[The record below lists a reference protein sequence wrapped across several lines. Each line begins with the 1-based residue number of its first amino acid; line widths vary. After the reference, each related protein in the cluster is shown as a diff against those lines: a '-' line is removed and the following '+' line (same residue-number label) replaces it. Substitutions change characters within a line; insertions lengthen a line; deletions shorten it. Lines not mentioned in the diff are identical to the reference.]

1 LSSPAI
7 EQKLAQLYAAL
18 SEMKITEKLASI
30 KPTTTVSGGRTI
42 TSWDFTK
49 IESPAT
55 AANRVSLLLHN
66 IACLKDHLNAWCS
79 KNGKPRTGDQLI
91 DSNRDVAIIHDLWNL
106 DKHAGLN
113 RPSRS
118 RLSPRL
124 QQPAHTTLE
133 RQIASTEETLILAV
147 SLSNGGQLQPVEG
160 TNAKITATVIDDAGN
175 TLGGLD
181 SISLRAVAAWEAE
194 FVKAGLKIVPPPE
207 RQKEYARLSGLLQA
221 IGMRF
226 RTELPIG
233 ATSLLLKLNDGSFLI
248 EAYDRMGMKIGE
260 ISQAQA
266 SIGLRDALQ
275 KAFRG
280 AVSPDHD
287 GVVAILGDA

>member
-1 LSSPAI
+1 LSNPAI

-18 SEMKITEKLASI
+18 AEMKITDKLASM
-30 KPTTTVSGGRTI
+30 KPTTTVVDGRTVS
-42 TSWDFTK
+42 SWDFTK

-66 IACLKDHLNAWCS
+66 IACLKDHLHTWCTKNNKS
-79 KNGKPRTGDQLI
+79 KTGDHLI

-106 DKHAGLN
+106 DKHAELN

-118 RLSPRL
+118 GLSPRL

-133 RQIASTEETLILAV
+133 RRITTTEETLIFAV

-160 TNAKITATVIDDAGN
+160 ANAKVTATVIDDAGN
-175 TLGGLD
+175 TLGDLD

-194 FVKAGLKIVPPPE
+194 FIKAGFKIVPPPE
-207 RQKEYARLSGLLQA
+207 RQKQYARLSGLLQA

-226 RTELPIG
+226 RTELPTG
-233 ATSLLLKLNDGSFLI
+233 AASLQLKLNDGSFLL
-248 EAYDRMGMKIGE
+248 EAYDSMGMKVGE

-266 SIGLRDALQ
+266 SIGLREALQ
-275 KAFRG
+275 QAFHG

-287 GVVAILGDA
+287 GVVAIL

>member
-1 LSSPAI
+1 MSNPAI

-18 SEMKITEKLASI
+18 SEMKITEKLASM
-30 KPTTTVSGGRTI
+30 KPTTAISGGRTI

-66 IACLKDHLNAWCS
+66 IACLKDHLNTWCS
-79 KNGKPRTGDQLI
+79 KNGKPKTGDQLI
-91 DSNRDVAIIHDLWNL
+91 DGNRDVAIIHDLWNL
-106 DKHAGLN
+106 DKHAELN

-118 RLSPRL
+118 GLSPRL

-133 RQIASTEETLILAV
+133 RKITTTEETLIFAV

-175 TLGGLD
+175 TLGDLD

-194 FVKAGLKIVPPPE
+194 FVKAGLTIVPPPE

-221 IGMRF
+221 IGMHF
-226 RTELPIG
+226 RAELPTG
-233 ATSLLLKLNDGSFLI
+233 ATSLLLNLNDRSFLI

-260 ISQAQA
+260 ISQAKA
-266 SIGLRDALQ
+266 SIGLWDALQ
-275 KAFRG
+275 QAFHG

-287 GVVAILGDA
+287 GVVAIL

>member
-1 LSSPAI
+1 MSNPAI
-7 EQKLAQLYAAL
+7 EEKLAQLYAAL
-18 SEMKITEKLASI
+18 SEMKITEKLASM
-30 KPTTTVSGGRTI
+30 KPTTAISGGRTI

-66 IACLKDHLNAWCS
+66 IACLKDHLNRWCS
-79 KNGKPRTGDQLI
+79 KNGKPKTGDQLI
-91 DSNRDVAIIHDLWNL
+91 DGNRDVAIIHDLWNL
-106 DKHAGLN
+106 DKHAELN

-118 RLSPRL
+118 GLSPRL

-133 RQIASTEETLILAV
+133 RKITTTEETLIFAV

-175 TLGGLD
+175 TLGDLD

-194 FVKAGLKIVPPPE
+194 FVKAGLKIVPPTE

-226 RTELPIG
+226 RAELPTG
-233 ATSLLLKLNDGSFLI
+233 ATSLLLNLNDCSFLI
-248 EAYDRMGMKIGE
+248 EAYDGMGMKIGE
-260 ISQAQA
+260 ISQAKA
-266 SIGLRDALQ
+266 SIGLWDALQ
-275 KAFRG
+275 QAFHG

-287 GVVAILGDA
+287 GVVAIL